1 MEHEDGHMRTGEDGS
16 IDGLILCSSIFKRAW
31 GQKHVDR
38 SVEMGAWDARM
49 GMEVYKWEHGDRS
62 VEREYGIGV

>member
-1 MEHEDGHMRTGEDGS
+1 MGART
-16 IDGLILCSSIFKRAW
+16 W
-31 GQKHVDR
+31 GQEHVDR

-62 VEREYGIGV
+62 VEREHGIGV